1 MGVMWRLL
9 LVEDDLAMA
18 DLISQW
24 LSGEGFAVTQCARGD
39 EALALVQGQAFDVV
53 VLDVMLPGLGGFD
66 VLRSLRSE
74 GGALARLPIIML
86 TARGE
91 VTDRVVGLELGA
103 DDYLAKPFDPREL
116 TARLRAVLRRQSEPA
131 GQGGEAAPQAAGEKL
146 TVDDMEVEVQAR
158 VARQAGQT
166 LPLTGAEFDV
176 LLVLV
181 RRAGTV
187 LSRETLCRE
196 AFDRK
201 WMSYDRAID
210 MHVSNLRKK
219 LGPLPD
225 GRERLQNVRGA
236 GYVYVRAS
244 VG

>member
-9 LVEDDLAMA
+9 LVEDDLNMA

-24 LSGEGFAVTQCARGD
+24 LSGEGFVVTHCVRGD
-39 EALALVQGQAFDVV
+39 EVLGLVQNQVFDVV

-74 GGALARLPIIML
+74 GGALARLPIVML

-116 TARLRAVLRRQSEPA
+116 TARLRAVLRRQSEPI
-131 GQGGEAAPQAAGEKL
+131 GEAEPRASGEKIS
-146 TVDDMEVEVQAR
+146 VDDMEVEVEAR

-181 RRAGTV
+181 RSAGTV

-244 VG
+244 AGR